1 MIADKFAVQ
10 IRAAL
15 VAVALIGLAT
25 PAPAAQPS
33 AASIATAK
41 EIIVLK
47 GADAMFKPIVANIIT
62 RVKDTFLQSNINL
75 QKDIDAVALKL
86 AAQYNPRVKE
96 VTDNSARLYA
106 SQFTEQEL
114 KQLLAFYRSP
124 LGRKVVVIE
133 PKVIDQSLAFANQ
146 WAQALGQ
153 QILNQFRAEMKKRGH
168 DL

>member
-15 VAVALIGLAT
+15 VAVALTGLAA
-25 PAPAAQPS
+25 PALAAQPS
-33 AASIATAK
+33 AASIAMAR
-41 EIIVLK
+41 EIITLK
-47 GADAMFKPIVANIIT
+47 GADAMFKPIVANIVT
-62 RVKDTFLQSNINL
+62 KVKDTFLQSNINL
-75 QKDIDAVALKL
+75 KQDIDAVALKL
-86 AAQYNPRVKE
+86 AGQYNPRIKE

-124 LGRKVVVIE
+124 LGKKVVVTE
-133 PKVIDQSLAFANQ
+133 PKVIDQSLTFANE

-153 QILNQFRAEMKKRGH
+153 VILNQFRAEMKKRGH